1 MKQILGLIALMFC
14 LPMSAQHLKEGRLEG
29 VVQLTHDN
37 ARYEAP
43 QFSPN
48 GQFIAFTNYGY
59 DNLYVMN
66 ADGSNQHRISDK
78 KGVGFRFQ
86 WSIDSREIIGTDIS
100 YTFVGNKRQR
110 RQAAWAFTLDGNS
123 QRLTRDATRM
133 KPATWRYSANGQRRV
148 LSLDAIAIE
157 RQEFVPQAMVTRAA
171 EPTANIGFI
180 CDPEGLWVVDPS
192 GNKSLINAG
201 PSFCP
206 VLSPDGSCVTFNH
219 LNDVCTINIDG
230 SNKRILDR
238 GFNPTWV
245 GNTQIV
251 YEKSTDDG
259 HTYTS
264 SDLFIINADGSN
276 PRNITN
282 SSNLMEMCPSVS
294 PDGSMIVFTNFSN
307 GQVYCA
313 SLK

>member
-100 YTFVGNKRQR
+100 S
-110 RQAAWAFTLDGNS
+110 LS
-123 QRLTRDATRM
+123 SATNANVA
-133 KPATWRYSANGQRRV
+133 KPLG
-148 LSLDAIAIE
+148 
-157 RQEFVPQAMVTRAA
+157 
-171 EPTANIGFI
+171 
-180 CDPEGLWVVDPS
+180 
-192 GNKSLINAG
+192 
-201 PSFCP
+201 
-206 VLSPDGSCVTFNH
+206 LSPSMATLNGSH
-219 LNDVCTINIDG
+219 AMPL
-230 SNKRILDR
+230 
-238 GFNPTWV
+238 
-245 GNTQIV
+245 
-251 YEKSTDDG
+251 
-259 HTYTS
+259 
-264 SDLFIINADGSN
+264 A
-276 PRNITN
+276 
-282 SSNLMEMCPSVS
+282 
-294 PDGSMIVFTNFSN
+294 
-307 GQVYCA
+307 
-313 SLK
+313 